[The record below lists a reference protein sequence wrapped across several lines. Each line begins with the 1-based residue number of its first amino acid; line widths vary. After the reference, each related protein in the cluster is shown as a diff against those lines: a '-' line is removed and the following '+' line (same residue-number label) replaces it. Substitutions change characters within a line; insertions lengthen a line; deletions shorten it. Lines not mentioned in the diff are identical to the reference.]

1 MNHFGKKRFKKVL
14 WKITMFDI
22 NFFQNTKDLKEEIIK
37 QKFKIKDEESLFY
50 QLEKLRDKRV
60 HVFNVETSNNC
71 NMKCI
76 MCPRTTAMTRKI
88 TTIKNNEFKTILKQI
103 KPHKKECLDSFLTF
117 IDQEYGINE
126 LSRNENAFYFYV
138 SSTCLTLHGYG
149 EPLIDPNIENR
160 VELCTKNNIPT
171 YFSCVPANINIDKII
186 SLMKKGLT
194 VIKFS
199 IDSLNDVEA
208 KEIRGKKNNYT
219 KAYKQ
224 IEEILK
230 LKKELNLQTK
240 IICTMLDL
248 STDEKSII
256 KQNRF
261 IEIWKDKEVFAYIKS
276 LDNRWY
282 NDLDEDL
289 QNKSHYQSQYCEFPW
304 TSLTIMA
311 NGNIVPCTQ
320 DYDAE
325 MVFGNIKTDSLEDI
339 WNGAK
344 YEEFR
349 QWHITGDFPKG
360 NKCNDKCDLK
370 KIYHYI
376 DKE

>member
-1 MNHFGKKRFKKVL
+1 
-14 WKITMFDI
+14 
-22 NFFQNTKDLKEEIIK
+22 
-37 QKFKIKDEESLFY
+37 
-50 QLEKLRDKRV
+50 
-60 HVFNVETSNNC
+60 
-71 NMKCI
+71 
-76 MCPRTTAMTRKI
+76 
-88 TTIKNNEFKTILKQI
+88 
-103 KPHKKECLDSFLTF
+103 
-117 IDQEYGINE
+117 
-126 LSRNENAFYFYV
+126 
-138 SSTCLTLHGYG
+138 
-149 EPLIDPNIENR
+149 
-160 VELCTKNNIPT
+160 
-171 YFSCVPANINIDKII
+171 
-186 SLMKKGLT
+186 
-194 VIKFS
+194 
-199 IDSLNDVEA
+199 
-208 KEIRGKKNNYT
+208 
-219 KAYKQ
+219 
-224 IEEILK
+224 
-230 LKKELNLQTK
+230 
-240 IICTMLDL
+240 MLDL